1 MELKEK
7 LRLKKFV
14 RPLKLMRGRHTEL
27 VSVYIPVGYDIIK
40 IIQHLEQEA
49 GTATNIKDART
60 RNNVVDSLGKVIN
73 HLRLFKKTP
82 PNGLAVF
89 AGNVSD
95 KENKIDIQVFSIEPP
110 VPINQRIYR
119 CDQTFKTDILEQM
132 LEEKEFYALIVMDRK
147 EATVGLM
154 RGSYIQTLHNMTS
167 GVPGKFK
174 AGGQSSQ
181 RFERLIEGMALEFY
195 RRVAE
200 FCDKTFLPMTKDLKG
215 ILVGGPGHTKNTFI
229 DQLNN
234 ELKRRV
240 KGVFDL
246 TYTDEQGL
254 HDLVDAAREV
264 ISEESV
270 IEEKKA
276 VEKFLTTLAKDP
288 SKATY
293 GQEEVH
299 EALKLGAVDLLLLSE
314 DLDEFVLEG
323 LSDEAEEYGTKVQII
338 STQSREGQQLRE
350 MGGVAAILRYALS

>member
-1 MELKEK
+1 
-7 LRLKKFV
+7 KFI
-14 RPLKLMRGRHTEL
+14 RPLQHMRGRHTEL
-27 VSVYIPVGYDIIK
+27 VSVYVPAGYDIIK

-60 RNNVVDSLGKVIN
+60 RNNVVDSLGRVIN

-110 VPINQRIYR
+110 VPIGQRIYSF
-119 CDQTFKTDILEQM
+119 DQPFKTDILEQM

-154 RGSYIQTLHNMTS
+154 RGSYIQVLHTLTS

-181 RFERLIEGMALEFY
+181 RLERLIDGMALEFY
-195 RRVAE
+195 KRVAE
-200 FCDKTFLPMTKDLKG
+200 FCDKQFLPVIKDLKG
-215 ILVGGPGHTKNTFI
+215 VLIGGPGHTKNTFI

-234 ELKRRV
+234 ELKRKV
-240 KGVFDL
+240 KGIFDL
-246 TYTDEQGL
+246 TYTDEHGL
-254 HDLVDAAREV
+254 HDLVDASKDILAQENIV
-264 ISEESV
+264 
-270 IEEKKA
+270 EEKKA
-276 VEKFLTTLAKDP
+276 VERFLMTLAKDP
-288 SKATY
+288 KKASY
-293 GQEEVH
+293 GKEEVH
-299 EALKLGAVDLLLLSE
+299 EALNLGAVELLLLSE

-323 LSDEAEEYGTKVQII
+323 LMDEAEGHGTKVQII
-338 STQSREGQQLRE
+338 STQSREGQQLRD